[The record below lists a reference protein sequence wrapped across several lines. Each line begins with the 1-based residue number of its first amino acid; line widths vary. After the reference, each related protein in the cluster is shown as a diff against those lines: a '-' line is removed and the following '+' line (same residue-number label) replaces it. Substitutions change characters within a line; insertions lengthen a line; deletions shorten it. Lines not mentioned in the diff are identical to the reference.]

1 MQVSILDSTI
11 DPLHTISMCARTC
24 YNSREKYTKEKQEDF
39 IRGLIKSGHTSPLE
53 NAIITFDI
61 IGISRS
67 CLAQL
72 TRHRVCS
79 FCVQSQRYVNQ
90 EKAPYVIPKS
100 IKKNMNTL
108 TIYENAIMDAKNAY
122 KELISLGIPKE
133 DARFVLPES
142 TTTNLTLTTNIR
154 ELRHIL
160 ELRTAKTSQWEIREL
175 TNKMAQLVI
184 DKGWGVLVEDIVN
197 EAR

>member
-1 MQVSILDSTI
+1 MQVSILDSTV

-24 YNSREKYTKEKQEDF
+24 YASREKYIKEKQEDF
-39 IRGLIKSGHTSPLE
+39 IRGLIKCGHLSPLE
-53 NAIITFDI
+53 NVIITFDI
-61 IGISRS
+61 KGISRS

-90 EKAPYVIPKS
+90 EKAPYAIPES
-100 IKKNMNTL
+100 IKRSMNTL

-133 DARFVLPES
+133 DARFVLPEA
-142 TTTNLTLTTNIR
+142 TTTDLTLTTNAR

-160 ELRTAKTSQWEIREL
+160 KLRTAKTAQWEIREL
-175 TNKMAQLVI
+175 GNKMAQLVI
-184 DKGWGVLVEDIVN
+184 DKGWGVLVEDIVGN
-197 EAR
+197 NK